1 MLDEKANI
9 LTADRLLS
17 LFAQMCLEQQPD
29 KEIVF
34 DVKCSLMVQ
43 RTVERLGGKPK
54 MIRTGSSFLRAY
66 LSQSNGNAIFGAN
79 TRVIM
84 YLMMGVVLGMM
95 MVCTLHYV

>member
-1 MLDEKANI
+1 M
-9 LTADRLLS
+9 S

-54 MIRTGSSFLRAY
+54 MIRTEVASCARIYPNQMVTLFL
-66 LSQSNGNAIFGAN
+66 GAN